1 MAPFKLAI
9 IVGSNRKA
17 SINRKLAQGLATL
30 GEGAF
35 VASFAQIDDLPMYN
49 QDLEAEAW
57 PASATRL
64 KEAIAVA
71 DAVLVVTPEH
81 NRSIP
86 AVLKNAIDWASRPS
100 GKGVWGG
107 KPAAIIGTSP
117 GGVGTACAQ
126 QHLRDILGN
135 QGALVMGGQMFITWK
150 EGLVDDT
157 GAVTVEATAAF
168 LKAFMDRFAG
178 LVGKLSA

>member
-17 SINRKLAQGLATL
+17 SINRKLAQALAKL
-30 GEGAF
+30 GS
-35 VASFAQIDDLPMYN
+35 ASFTPHFVQIDDLPMYN
-49 QDLEAEAW
+49 QDLEAAAW
-57 PASATRL
+57 PQAATRL
-64 KEAIAVA
+64 KSEIEGA

-86 AVLKNAIDWASRPS
+86 AVLKNAIDWAARPS

-107 KPAAIIGTSP
+107 KAAAIIGTSP

-150 EGLVDDT
+150 DGLVDDT
-157 GAVTVEATAAF
+157 DAIPNDATRAF
-168 LKAFMDRFAG
+168 LQTFMEKFAG
-178 LVGKLSA
+178 LVGKLAA

>member
-1 MAPFKLAI
+1 MATFTLAI
-9 IVGSNRKA
+9 IIGSNRKA
-17 SINRKLAQGLATL
+17 SINRKLAQGLAGL
-30 GEGAF
+30 GA
-35 VASFAQIDDLPMYN
+35 ASFTAQVAQIDDLPMYN
-49 QDLEAEAW
+49 QDLESAF

-64 KEAIAVA
+64 KDEIARA

-107 KPAAIIGTSP
+107 KPLAIIGTSP

-150 EGLVDDT
+150 DGLVDDAGT
-157 GAVTVEATAAF
+157 VTVESTREF
-168 LKAFMDRFAG
+168 VQGFMNRFAA
-178 LVGKLSA
+178 LVGKLTA

>member
-1 MAPFKLAI
+1 MASFTLAI

-17 SINRKLAQGLATL
+17 SINRKLAQGLAGL
-30 GEGAF
+30 GA
-35 VASFAQIDDLPMYN
+35 ASFTAHVAQIDDLPMYN
-49 QDLEAEAW
+49 QDLEAEF

-64 KEAIAVA
+64 KEELARA

-107 KPAAIIGTSP
+107 KPLAIIGTSP

-135 QGALVMGGQMFITWK
+135 QGALVLGGQMFITWK

-157 GAVTVEATAAF
+157 GTVTVEATRQF
-168 LKAFMDRFAG
+168 LQAFMDKFAG
-178 LVGKLSA
+178 LVGKLTA

>member
-17 SINRKLAQGLATL
+17 SINRKLAHGLAKL

-64 KEAIAVA
+64 KEAIVEA

-150 EGLVDDT
+150 EGLVDEAGT
-157 GAVTVEATAAF
+157 VTVEATRGF
-168 LKAFMDRFAG
+168 LQGFMDRFAG
-178 LVGKLSA
+178 LVGKLAA

>member
-1 MAPFKLAI
+1 MAPFKLVV

-17 SINRKLAQGLATL
+17 SINRKLAGALVKL

-35 VASFAQIDDLPMYN
+35 TASFASIDDLPMYN
-49 QDLEAEAW
+49 QDLEAGAW
-57 PASATRL
+57 PESATRL
-64 KEAIAVA
+64 KDAIAAA

-86 AVLKNAIDWASRPS
+86 AVLKNAIDWASRPP

-107 KPAAIIGTSP
+107 KPAAIVGTSP

-150 EGLVDDT
+150 EGLVDEA
-157 GAVTVEATAAF
+157 GVVTVEATRDF
-168 LKAFMDRFAG
+168 LRTFMERFAA
-178 LVGKLSA
+178 LVGKLTG

>member
-17 SINRKLAQGLATL
+17 SINRKLARALAKL
-30 GEGAF
+30 GTTSFTPHF
-35 VASFAQIDDLPMYN
+35 VEIDDLPMYN
-49 QDLEAEAW
+49 QDLEAAAW
-57 PASATRL
+57 PDTATRL
-64 KEAIAVA
+64 KAEIAEAHAL
-71 DAVLVVTPEH
+71 LVVTPEH

-86 AVLKNAIDWASRPS
+86 AVLKNAIDWAARPS

-107 KPAAIIGTSP
+107 KPVAIIGASP

-150 EGLVDDT
+150 DGLVDDADT
-157 GAVTVEATAAF
+157 VTIDATRAF
-168 LKAFMDRFAG
+168 LQAFMDKFAG
-178 LVGKLSA
+178 LVGKLAA

>member
-1 MAPFKLAI
+1 MAPFTLAI

-17 SINRKLAQGLATL
+17 SINRKLAQGLAGL
-30 GEGAF
+30 GA
-35 VASFAQIDDLPMYN
+35 ASFTATFAQIDDLPMYN
-49 QDLEAEAW
+49 QDLEAAAW
-57 PASATRL
+57 PAGATRL
-64 KEAIAVA
+64 KDAIAAA

-107 KPAAIIGTSP
+107 KPVAIIGTSP

-150 EGLVDDT
+150 DGLVDDA
-157 GAVTVEATAAF
+157 GAVTVEATATF

-178 LVGKLSA
+178 LVGKLSD